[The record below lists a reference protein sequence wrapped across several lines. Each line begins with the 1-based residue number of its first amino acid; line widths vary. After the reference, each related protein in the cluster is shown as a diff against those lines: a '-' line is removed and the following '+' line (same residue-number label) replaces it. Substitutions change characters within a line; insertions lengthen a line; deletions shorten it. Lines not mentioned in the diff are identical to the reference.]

1 MELNRFSKKSE
12 IKQTN
17 IRRNILSFSS
27 GSNPFYQKRSPTKP
41 EEASKSVELEQV
53 IVDILEEKVATKV
66 IIILGSISKSWS
78 RTESIFK
85 EGYLN
90 SDYFFTSGDHRE

>member
-27 GSNPFYQKRSPTKP
+27 GSNPFHQKRSPTKP

-66 IIILGSISKSWS
+66 IINVREHLKILEQDRID
-78 RTESIFK
+78 
-85 EGYLN
+85 L
-90 SDYFFTSGDHRE
+90 

>member
-1 MELNRFSKKSE
+1 MELNRFSKKAE
-12 IKQTN
+12 IN

-27 GSNPFYQKRSPTKP
+27 GSNPFHQKRSPTKP

-66 IIILGSISKSWS
+66 IINLKEHLKK
-78 RTESIFK
+78 TESIFK

-90 SDYFFTSGDHRE
+90 SDYFFISGDHRE

>member
-1 MELNRFSKKSE
+1 MELNRFSKKAE
-12 IKQTN
+12 NKQTN

-27 GSNPFYQKRSPTKP
+27 GSNPFHQKRSPTKP

-66 IIILGSISKSWS
+66 IIN
-78 RTESIFK
+78 FK
-85 EGYLN
+85 EHLKILEQ
-90 SDYFFTSGDHRE
+90 DRIDLSGGLPKL

>member
-1 MELNRFSKKSE
+1 MELNRFSKKAE
-12 IKQTN
+12 IN

-27 GSNPFYQKRSPTKP
+27 GSNPFHQKRSPTKP

-66 IIILGSISKSWS
+66 IIN
-78 RTESIFK
+78 FK
-85 EGYLN
+85 EHLKILEQ
-90 SDYFFTSGDHRE
+90 DRIDLSGGLPKL